1 MERRKFQLFSGSS
14 SKELAEKMADY
25 DGCKLGKVELVKFK
39 DGEMQPRYNESIR
52 GNEVFIIQ
60 STQPPAEYLLE
71 LLLMIDG
78 AKRASAHTITVVMPY
93 FGYARQDRKDQPRV
107 SFGAK
112 LVANLLTA
120 AGADRIVTM
129 DLHAGQIQGF
139 FDIPL
144 DNLEGSIV
152 FVPFLQN
159 LKLEPLVIASPDT
172 GGVKRARFFANQ
184 LGAEMAIVYKERVRP
199 NEVKVMQLIGDVK
212 GKHVVIVDDMIDT
225 AGTLCS
231 AAELIVEKGALSVRA
246 VATHP
251 LFSGN
256 AIEKIEN
263 SALTEVFVADTIPIA
278 SERLDKIKK
287 IKVLSVAPI
296 FAKALRKIYNFESV
310 SSLFLT

>member
-1 MERRKFQLFSGSS
+1 MEKRKFQLFAGSAS
-14 SKELAEKMADY
+14 LELAQRMCEY
-25 DGCKLGKVELVKFK
+25 DGCELGKVELFRFQ

-52 GNEVFIIQ
+52 GNEVFIVQ
-60 STQPPAEYLLE
+60 STHPPAEYFLE

-144 DNLEGSIV
+144 DNLEASTI
-152 FVPFLQN
+152 FVPFIRSLS
-159 LKLEPLVIASPDT
+159 LEPLVIASPDM
-172 GGVKRARFFANQ
+172 GGVKRARFYANH
-184 LGAEMAIVYKERVRP
+184 LKAELVIVDKERIRP
-199 NEVKVMQLIGDVK
+199 NEVKGMQLIGDVR

-231 AAELIVEKGALSVRA
+231 AAELIIERGALSVRA

-251 LFSGN
+251 LLSGN
-256 AIEKIEN
+256 AIQKIDN
-263 SALTEVFVADTIPIA
+263 SPLAEVFVTDTIPI
-278 SERLDKIKK
+278 SSNSIK

-296 FAKALRKIYNFESV
+296 FAQALRKIYNFESI

>member
-14 SKELAEKMADY
+14 SKELAEKMSEY
-25 DGCKLGKVELVKFK
+25 DGCRLGKVELVRFK

-60 STQPPAEYLLE
+60 STQPPAENFLE

-144 DNLEGSIV
+144 DNLEASIL
-152 FVPFLQN
+152 FVPFIRS

-184 LGAEMAIVYKERVRP
+184 LRAEMVIVDKERVRP

-212 GKHVVIVDDMIDT
+212 GKHVVIVDDIIDT

-231 AAELIVEKGALSVRA
+231 AAQLILEKGALSVRA
-246 VATHP
+246 IATHP

-256 AIEKIEN
+256 AIERIEN
-263 SALTEVFVADTIPIA
+263 SVLTEVFVADTIPVA
-278 SERLDKIKK
+278 SDQLNK

-296 FAKALRKIYNFESV
+296 FAKALRKIYNFESI